1 LGAVLANGVHVDGLL
16 KDAHGMVCGV
26 RATDTESG
34 RSFEVRARVVVNAC
48 GIFADG
54 LRAADDASQRAMI
67 EPAQGV
73 HLVLDRSFLAGHEAI
88 MVPHTDDGRVLFVIP
103 WHDTVVVGTTDTPMR
118 EAEHE
123 PRALPEEIEFILR
136 NAARY
141 LERDPTRADVRSVF
155 AGQRPLV
162 HEGGRD
168 GPTKSIS
175 RTHKVVVSASGL
187 VTIVGGKWTTY
198 RKMAED
204 TMARALDVAGL
215 GPRPCVTESLRI
227 HGYVPAGDG
236 AMPSE
241 DWLRVYGSDAP
252 AVRAVCAESASCGTT
267 IAPGLPYMMG
277 AVAYAARHEMAR
289 SLDDCLARRTR
300 ALLLDARAASGAAD
314 AAAAVLARELGR
326 DASWAREEAARF
338 RTLAARYI
346 LEP

>member
-1 LGAVLANGVHVDGLL
+1 
-16 KDAHGMVCGV
+16 
-26 RATDTESG
+26 
-34 RSFEVRARVVVNAC
+34 
-48 GIFADG
+48 
-54 LRAADDASQRAMI
+54 
-67 EPAQGV
+67 
-73 HLVLDRSFLAGHEAI
+73 
-88 MVPHTDDGRVLFVIP
+88 
-103 WHDTVVVGTTDTPMR
+103 
-118 EAEHE
+118 
-123 PRALPEEIEFILR
+123 
-136 NAARY
+136 
-141 LERDPTRADVRSVF
+141 
-155 AGQRPLV
+155 
-162 HEGGRD
+162 
-168 GPTKSIS
+168 
-175 RTHKVVVSASGL
+175 
-187 VTIVGGKWTTY
+187 
-198 RKMAED
+198 MAED